1 MNFAALIFLP
11 FIFIFSQPIE
21 ARISSKR
28 IELTPAIR
36 NELNLILQNTNQLHS
51 ACINDDEGSIEKA
64 TEKVINSLKRATK
77 NSSMAQVQATHLVK
91 ILSAA
96 LEKLEVSQN
105 YSGQKRRDSL
115 LEAFKDLVQIAQVYK
130 LEKYNIF
137 FCNKDK
143 ALWLQKSSM
152 PKNPINPKKFGKC
165 GRLVQ

>member
-1 MNFAALIFLP
+1 
-11 FIFIFSQPIE
+11 
-21 ARISSKR
+21 
-28 IELTPAIR
+28 
-36 NELNLILQNTNQLHS
+36 
-51 ACINDDEGSIEKA
+51 
-64 TEKVINSLKRATK
+64 
-77 NSSMAQVQATHLVK
+77 MAQVQATHLVK